1 MRLFLFTCLL
11 ALTGP
16 VMADAL
22 KIATLYPPGSLPLQQ
37 LQLASNRLK
46 ERSDGRLS
54 LQLYPGGV
62 MGDDA
67 TVLRKVRIGQLH
79 GALVSASTLSSLGVD
94 ATDLS
99 QPFQFAT
106 LDAVLEQR
114 KQFDPAVRQRLDDQ
128 GWLGFGPID
137 GGFSYL
143 MSQNPVSSLQN
154 LKSQRLWLPNTD
166 DVRKMSQALSID
178 YQIMGIGDVLPALQ
192 TGALNSIV
200 APPSAALTLNWH
212 SRVDYL
218 TDQPVVYTWGML
230 VLAQRSLRGI
240 SEPDRQVLAEVL
252 SEWADELDA
261 AMLAS
266 NMQANRAIRQLLT
279 QVDFSSSDL
288 ADIQAGI
295 H

>member
-1 MRLFLFTCLL
+1 MRLILFVCLL
-11 ALTGP
+11 LLTGP
-16 VMADAL
+16 IMADVL
-22 KIATLYPPGSLPLQQ
+22 KIATLYPPGSLPIQQ
-37 LQLASNRLK
+37 LQQASTRLK
-46 ERSDGRLS
+46 ERTEGRLS

-79 GALVSASTLSSLGVD
+79 GALVSSSTLASLGVE

-99 QPFQFAT
+99 QPFQFGT
-106 LDAVLEQR
+106 LDAVLQQR
-114 KQFDPAVRQRLDDQ
+114 EQFDPAIRQRLDDQ

-143 MSQNPVSSLQN
+143 MSQNPIGSLDS

-166 DVRKMSQALSID
+166 EVREMSQALSID
-178 YQIMGIGDVLPALQ
+178 YQVMGIGDVLPALQ
-192 TGALNSIV
+192 TGALNSII

-240 SEPDRQVLAEVL
+240 SEPDRRVLYEVL
-252 SEWADELDA
+252 NEWAFDLDE

-266 NMQANRAIRQLLT
+266 NVQANEAIRQLLT
-279 QVDFSSSDL
+279 QVDFSDSDL